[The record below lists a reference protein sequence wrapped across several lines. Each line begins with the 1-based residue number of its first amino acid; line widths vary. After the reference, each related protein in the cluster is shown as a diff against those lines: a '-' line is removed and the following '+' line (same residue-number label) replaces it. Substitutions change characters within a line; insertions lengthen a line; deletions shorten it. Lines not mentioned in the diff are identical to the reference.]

1 MWVESSTGIEL
12 LYGVLKTYDGF
23 FIHHR
28 HSYRSREFDK
38 WSDAQRRRI
47 LCDFFE
53 RCTISQLRFC
63 NNHLQGKVPK
73 ESVDFT
79 TFLPRVLSLYIFSF
93 LDPRSLCRCAQ
104 VSWHW
109 KSLTEL
115 DQLWMPKCLR
125 FGWYINFT
133 PTPFEQCIWKRQ
145 YIEMV
150 KDLNVT
156 RPRTPPRDDF
166 VVTDVQPIAKEALD
180 MKLSSAFNHRS
191 LSIKQQSKG
200 LKDLP
205 PWRSSDKHPTDTVRF
220 NYLDN
225 YDPMEQA
232 RQARK
237 YGFGTSN
244 RNHQDSEKRTKSSPT
259 SYKLRKA
266 KSLCCRPPYV
276 FPVTVLPCTLR
287 VSCHSAAVPPTCSLS
302 QFCRPPYVFP
312 VTVLPSTL
320 RVPCHGAAVP
330 PTCSLSQCCRPPYV
344 FPVTVLPSP
353 LRVPCHSAAVPP
365 TCSLSQCCRPPYVFP
380 VTVLPCTLR
389 VPCHSAAVPV
399 FPVTVRPCDVP
410 VTVLPSPTCSCHEC
424 CRPPVFPVRSGA
436 RPCRC
441 FLSRCPSLRCSPC
454 HSAAVPPTCSLSQC
468 CRPPYVFPVT
478 VLTSTLRV
486 PCHSADV
493 PPTCSLSQCCRPPYV
508 FPVTVLPSP
517 LRVPC
522 HSAAVPPTCSLS
534 QCCRPP
540 YVFPVT
546 VLPSPLRVPSHT
558 AAVPPTC
565 SLSQCCRPP
574 YVFPVTVLPST
585 LRVSTVSPRGPLF
598 ALYNPALW
606 YLEI

>member
-1 MWVESSTGIEL
+1 MAFAAPKNTDGAKLQTKMSTWTPLNHQLMNDKVFEERGSL
-12 LYGVLKTYDGF
+12 LGKW
-23 FIHHR
+23 
-28 HSYRSREFDK
+28 FDK

-47 LCDFFE
+47 LCDLFE

-133 PTPFEQCIWKRQ
+133 PTPYEQCIWKRQ

-180 MKLSSAFNHRS
+180 MKSSSAFNHRS

-200 LKDLP
+200 KDLP

-237 YGFGTSN
+237 SGFGTSN

-266 KSLCCRPPYV
+266 KSLMSVIADFDKMAKASSRPSWAAHQTTTY
-276 FPVTVLPCTLR
+276 PVTKANAKSLA
-287 VSCHSAAVPPTCSLS
+287 HSTEWNAGIRPAPVASAVPKISERGKKAYTRTSRS
-302 QFCRPPYVFP
+302 
-312 VTVLPSTL
+312 
-320 RVPCHGAAVP
+320 
-330 PTCSLSQCCRPPYV
+330 
-344 FPVTVLPSP
+344 
-353 LRVPCHSAAVPP
+353 
-365 TCSLSQCCRPPYVFP
+365 
-380 VTVLPCTLR
+380 
-389 VPCHSAAVPV
+389 
-399 FPVTVRPCDVP
+399 
-410 VTVLPSPTCSCHEC
+410 SPT
-424 CRPPVFPVRSGA
+424 A
-436 RPCRC
+436 
-441 FLSRCPSLRCSPC
+441 
-454 HSAAVPPTCSLSQC
+454 
-468 CRPPYVFPVT
+468 
-478 VLTSTLRV
+478 
-486 PCHSADV
+486 
-493 PPTCSLSQCCRPPYV
+493 
-508 FPVTVLPSP
+508 
-517 LRVPC
+517 
-522 HSAAVPPTCSLS
+522 
-534 QCCRPP
+534 
-540 YVFPVT
+540 
-546 VLPSPLRVPSHT
+546 
-558 AAVPPTC
+558 
-565 SLSQCCRPP
+565 
-574 YVFPVTVLPST
+574 
-585 LRVSTVSPRGPLF
+585 PLF
-598 ALYNPALW
+598 ESQPWELPPSNAGSD
-606 YLEI
+606 EE